1 MYPVEM
7 SLPPMLFLL
16 PVQYNNNNNNNN
28 NNNSSMAVRQTGD
41 RYPGTLPRT
50 TISWDRPFGV
60 PSLRHNRH
68 PSAAILAIVV
78 DRRSPVSRPVL
89 ERVGTAKDVC
99 FGSIL
104 LSTGR

>member
-16 PVQYNNNNNNNN
+16 QYNNNNNH
-28 NNNSSMAVRQTGD
+28 SSMAVRQTGD

-50 TISWDRPFGV
+50 TISCDRPFGV
-60 PSLRHNRH
+60 PSLRHNQH